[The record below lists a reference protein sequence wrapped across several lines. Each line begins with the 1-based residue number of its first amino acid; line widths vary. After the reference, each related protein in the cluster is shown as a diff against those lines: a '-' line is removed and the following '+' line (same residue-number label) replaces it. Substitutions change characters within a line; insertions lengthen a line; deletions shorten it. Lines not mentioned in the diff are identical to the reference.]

1 MEETKYR
8 YVDALW
14 LGLYMLGVAL
24 RLVAWLI
31 GRILRLAIWV
41 PALLISAIMSDAQSD
56 YD

>member
-1 MEETKYR
+1 METKYR

-14 LGLYMLGVAL
+14 LGLYMLGISL

-31 GRILRLAIWV
+31 GRILRLVIWV
-41 PALLISAIMSDAQSD
+41 PALLIAAIMSDAQSD